1 MVKSFLVLQSFMQ
14 KPTVCFETA
23 LGMIR
28 VELEPE
34 RAMLTVQ
41 NFIWYIEQGYFQGAT
56 FYRTVH
62 LQNQPNQT
70 IKIDVIQGGL
80 GMEHHPHKASPIPH
94 QTTLETGLKHLNGT
108 ISMSRLAPG
117 SANSEFFF
125 CIGDQPELDYGG
137 KRNPDGQ
144 GFAAFGQTVEG
155 FDVLQK
161 IWQQPE
167 ENQMI
172 LEPVLIHR
180 VFLEG

>member
-1 MVKSFLVLQSFMQ
+1 MQ
-14 KPTVCFETA
+14 KPIVRFETQ
-23 LGMIR
+23 LGIIR
-28 VELEPE
+28 VELEIE
-34 RAMLTVQ
+34 KAKLTAQ
-41 NFIWYIEQGYFQGAT
+41 NFLWYLEQGYYQGAS

-62 LQNQPNQT
+62 PQNQPNQT

-80 GMEHHPHKASPIPH
+80 GMEHHPHKAPPIPH

-137 KRNPDGQ
+137 QRNPDLQ

-155 FDVLQK
+155 FEVLQK

-167 ENQMI
+167 ENQWL
-172 LEPVLIHR
+172 LEPVLIQQ
-180 VFLEG
+180 VLLEA